1 MFSFFKKKFK
11 KSEPEQKQ
19 PELEQDLPLPEA
31 SDSNKEEVSQ
41 EAPTSLVNTP
51 EPTDAPIVAEI
62 APSQAEPEQ
71 NSEGLAALNFDALDA
86 EKAAEAVPVVAE
98 AVVSTAAPTVAPTL
112 APTPVPT
119 QAPTPAPTPEP
130 TLAPTPLPTAAPTPE
145 PTQAAT
151 VAPTPEPSTAP
162 VLEEMRP
169 VNEVVAETALETP
182 TEPKEEAAQG
192 WARGITPN
200 KALSGQ
206 LEADKPAEPA
216 ADTAGEETSFF
227 TQNWTRNIVA
237 EDKEIVVKPTAAP
250 VATAAPV
257 VQQDPNQ
264 NFEPG
269 QASGWTARLKQGL
282 SKSRDK
288 LGKSL
293 AGVFGGAE
301 IDDDL
306 YEELETVLLTSDMG
320 VEATEHLL
328 EDVRQRVSLKGLKNP
343 EELRE
348 ALKDALVDLIA
359 PLQQPLEISAE
370 TKPFVIMMAG
380 VNGAGKTT
388 SIGKLAT
395 HYQRQGKSVLLAAGD
410 TFRAAAREQLIE
422 WGARNNVTVISQ
434 ATGDS
439 AAVCFDAMHAAQARG
454 TDIVLADTA
463 GRLPT
468 QLHLMEE
475 IKKVKRVMQKSMD
488 TAPHEVILV
497 LDANIGQNAVNQVIA
512 FDDALGLTGLI
523 LTKLDGTAKGGV
535 IAALAKNRP
544 IPIRFIGVGEGIED
558 LRPFNA
564 RDYAEAL
571 LGD

>member
-31 SDSNKEEVSQ
+31 SDSNKEAVSQ
-41 EAPTSLVNTP
+41 EAQAELVNIP
-51 EPTDAPIVAEI
+51 EPSTAPIVAET
-62 APSQAEPEQ
+62 APIQAEPKQ
-71 NSEGLAALNFDALDA
+71 NSESLAALNFDALDA
-86 EKAAEAVPVVAE
+86 EKTAEPAPVATE
-98 AVVSTAAPTVAPTL
+98 TVVSTPAPTV

-119 QAPTPAPTPEP
+119 QAPTPAPT
-130 TLAPTPLPTAAPTPE
+130 LAPTAMPTTAPTPA
-145 PTQAAT
+145 PTPAAT
-151 VAPTPEPSTAP
+151 VAPTPAPTTEPTTAP

-169 VNEVVAETALETP
+169 VNEVATTSSIDNAPESVET
-182 TEPKEEAAQG
+182 TEPAAEAPQG
-192 WARGITPN
+192 WARGIAPN

-206 LEADKPAEPA
+206 LEADEQATTEA
-216 ADTAGEETSFF
+216 AGEETSFF

-359 PLQQPLEISAE
+359 PLQKPLEIPAE
-370 TKPFVIMMAG
+370 TQPFVIMMAG

-535 IAALAKNRP
+535 IAALAKTRP